1 MKLLSTPSP
10 AGAPPP
16 PQKKKRRKESRSEK
30 VFYVLG
36 MELVSP

>member
-1 MKLLSTPSP
+1 MKLLSTPTP

-16 PQKKKRRKESRSEK
+16 PKKKRRKESRSEK

>member
-10 AGAPPP
+10 ASAPPP
-16 PQKKKRRKESRSEK
+16 PPKKRRKESRSEK

>member
-16 PQKKKRRKESRSEK
+16 PQKKRRKESRSEK